1 MTAYTAHPVRPGH
14 ARRTEARLADRL
26 AALILDA
33 LGRAARAPHGTP
45 LIGARKAP
53 GLFPASAIG
62 RQAADRACHLGL
74 LQTVPASN
82 GAAPEFAIT
91 ERGLAHYLDEIT
103 PRQVLDDVAR
113 AIDARGS
120 QLAELIA
127 TTATLHAEWQGVER
141 LIASLMPRLESAQAR
156 RLDAGPDDVR
166 AILTDWRASGD
177 CPLPELFRRIRA
189 KHANLTV
196 GQFHDALRR
205 LHDDDAIYLHP
216 WTGPLYSLPE
226 PAFALLVGHEV
237 AYYASIKCNKQPA
250 ISDKPVKTHERAM
263 A

>member
-1 MTAYTAHPVRPGH
+1 
-14 ARRTEARLADRL
+14 LADRL

-33 LGRAARAPHGTP
+33 LGRAARSPRGTP
-45 LIGARKAP
+45 LIGARKVP

-62 RQAADRACHLGL
+62 RQAADQACHLGL
-74 LQTVPASN
+74 LQAVAPGN
-82 GAAPEFAIT
+82 GAAPAFVIT

-120 QLAELIA
+120 QLAKLIA
-127 TTATLHAEWQGVER
+127 TTAALHAEWQGVER
-141 LIASLMPRLESAQAR
+141 LVASLVPRLESAHVQQPE
-156 RLDAGPDDVR
+156 AGSEDVR
-166 AILTDWRASGD
+166 AILADWRASGD
-177 CPLPELFRRIRA
+177 CPLPELFRRLRV
-189 KHANLTV
+189 KHSNFSI

-226 PAFALLVGHEV
+226 PALALLVGHEV
-237 AYYASIKCNKQPA
+237 AYYASFKSNKQSA
-250 ISDKPVKTHERAM
+250 TSNKPEKTHERVM